1 VIFKGVYMFSKQEYP
16 NMKWFCLFVL
26 ISRKD
31 GISKITLNYTATV
44 LKPAVDSLSEMDVDS
59 ALSP

>member
-1 VIFKGVYMFSKQEYP
+1 
-16 NMKWFCLFVL
+16 MKWFCLFVL
-26 ISRKD
+26 INRKD

>member
-1 VIFKGVYMFSKQEYP
+1 MYMFSKQEYP
-16 NMKWFCLFVL
+16 NMKLSCLFVF

-44 LKPAVDSLSEMDVDS
+44 LKPASDSLSEMDVPS
-59 ALSP
+59 APFP

>member
-1 VIFKGVYMFSKQEYP
+1 MFSKQEYP
-16 NMKWFCLFVL
+16 NMKWSCLFVF
-26 ISRKD
+26 IRRKD

-44 LKPAVDSLSEMDVDS
+44 LKPASDSLSEMDVSS